1 MHTHKV
7 RTDYTYFLHAPIRV
21 PRTNLRTSY
30 HSAPHLACPCKNAL
44 AFIIYTPLSPRL
56 PMLRRYPRNVFL
68 LLTVLCALARCRGAE
83 DGSSNSTDASSFS
96 SSTGAVIHFCK
107 HLFRELG
114 AHQGDIAATLTPEM
128 RAEYAQ
134 LSKAIAEGGGDS
146 APPLGTALAGVVE
159 LRIMDLEISLR
170 HTRRLLE
177 AVRQLGSSGGVVM
190 I

>member
-1 MHTHKV
+1 
-7 RTDYTYFLHAPIRV
+7 
-21 PRTNLRTSY
+21 
-30 HSAPHLACPCKNAL
+30 
-44 AFIIYTPLSPRL
+44 
-56 PMLRRYPRNVFL
+56 MLRRYPHNVFL

-83 DGSSNSTDASSFS
+83 DGSSNSTDADAAPSFS
-96 SSTGAVIHFCK
+96 SSTGAVIHFCR